1 MKLGVDLIFV
11 TGTKGGMETYVRELY
26 RRLPDHLPG
35 AELVGYAS
43 RQLASE
49 GASWFPGALVDT
61 GIDGDDRAAW
71 ARGTM
76 VGVGRRAMRDRV
88 DLLHAPANFG
98 PIGWAPPTVLTVHDL
113 IAHRHPEYVPSSYAP
128 IIRGMVRLASRRAAR
143 ILTPSDATAADLRSL
158 LGVPGTRIDVTPLAS
173 TIPPTATGAPA
184 ERQVL
189 IVGNRMPHKNVN
201 VVLDALVLMDPVDR
215 PRVVL
220 TGGGAGDPL
229 PAEVVRRGLTDHVA
243 ITGWLSDE
251 ELDSLYRAS
260 RLVVLPTRFE
270 GFGLP
275 VLEAMARGVP
285 VLCSD
290 LGVLREVAGGAARYV
305 DSTDPAAVA
314 RELLALLDDAGERE
328 RLRLAGAA
336 RATGFTW
343 DRTTALT
350 ARSFIRAADRRR
362 G

>member
-11 TGTKGGMETYVRELY
+11 TGTKGGMETYVREVY

-49 GASWFPGALVDT
+49 GAPWFPGTLVDT

-76 VGVGRRAMRDRV
+76 IGIGRRAVRDRV

-98 PIGWAPPTVLTVHDL
+98 PVGWAPPTVLTVHDL

-128 IIRGMVRLASRRAAR
+128 VIRGMVRLASRRAAR
-143 ILTPSDATAADLRSL
+143 VLTPSEATAADLRSV
-158 LGVPGTRIDVTPLAS
+158 LGVPRSRIDVTPLAS
-173 TIPPTATGAPA
+173 TIPPAVTGAPA

-189 IVGNRMPHKNVN
+189 VVGNRMPHKNVTA
-201 VVLDALVLMDPVDR
+201 VLDALSLMDADDR
-215 PRVVL
+215 PRVVV
-220 TGGGAGDPL
+220 TGGRPDDPL
-229 PAEVVRRGLTDHVA
+229 PAEVERRGLTDSVA
-243 ITGWLSDE
+243 ITGWLSDDD
-251 ELDSLYRAS
+251 LDALYRSS

-314 RELLALLDDAGERE
+314 REIIALLDDAGERE
-328 RLRLAGAA
+328 RLRVAGIA
-336 RATGFTW
+336 RAAEFTW

-350 ARSFIRAADRRR
+350 ARSFIRVADQRR